1 MAQKEGKCCLVFT
14 NVLLCLLG
22 LLVAG
27 VAAYIKFGGSI
38 PIPEIESLLT
48 PYITLLIIVGIVILI
63 VGLLGWCASA
73 GGCWLWIYSTLIFIC
88 FVVGLAITVL
98 VFILVFIIKSGSSLQ
113 ETVMNAVAEAVSRL
127 IEADEKNW
135 IAVEELFKCC
145 GYEGVNTSY
154 IGDICNSANETM
166 ANCKDVL
173 FSYASTY
180 LIWIGLVF
188 VVIEIVLL
196 ILVCSSCKL
205 CCAKDQQN
213 IDF

>member
-48 PYITLLIIVGIVILI
+48 PYITLLIIVGIVFLV

-73 GGCWLWIYSTLIFIC
+73 GGCRLCWLWIYSAIIFIC
-88 FVVGLAITVL
+88 FVFGLLIT
-98 VFILVFIIKSGSSLQ
+98 ILVFSLDSIIKSGSSLQ
-113 ETVMNAVAEAVSRL
+113 ETVMNAVAEAVSRS

-188 VVIEIVLL
+188 VVIEIVLP
-196 ILVCSSCKL
+196 ILVCSAL
-205 CCAKDQQN
+205 AQQQ
-213 IDF
+213 